1 MSAQATASRHEAK
14 RRLEL
19 QAGSVLA
26 ALTAEPDRRR
36 IVRLETYVDD
46 LDPLAW
52 LRAQPAA
59 KRVYWADRE
68 GAFAVAGVGAASEY
82 RGEGPPDYARLFAD
96 LRADLSPAHP
106 SLRYYGGMRFS
117 ANAPHD
123 DRWRPFGAYYFSIP
137 KYEAGRKG
145 NRCYLAC
152 NTVVER
158 GACPEDEVE
167 ETLEFFDGLVFPDGA
182 GQPIFPTV
190 QSRTDRPDA
199 NAWHAAV
206 ERLLDDFREGTLEKA
221 VLARESLLECDAPVD
236 PVDFL
241 RRLSAAIPYSFQFCF
256 QASPGPAFVGAS
268 PERLYKR
275 VNTYLQGEAIAGTRK
290 RGATPLED
298 AVLADELLH
307 SDKERR
313 EHRFVA
319 DRINAIFSEYCRAS
333 RGGDRAELLALR
345 PVQHLVTRMEGMLWE
360 PDSDARLLPA
370 FHPTPAVGGCPR
382 EAALDAIASLEP
394 FDRGW
399 FAGPV
404 GWVGFDST
412 EFAVAIRSALVADHS
427 ISVYAGAGIVAGSK
441 PADEW
446 DELDNKLA
454 GLLGLFDTDGLVD
467 RNNER

>member
-1 MSAQATASRHEAK
+1 MSAQATASRHDAK
-14 RRLEL
+14 RQLES
-19 QAGSVLA
+19 QAASVLA

-36 IVRLETYVDD
+36 IVRLETPIDTI
-46 LDPLAW
+46 DPLAW

-82 RGEGPPDYARLFAD
+82 RGDSPPDYGRLFAD

-117 ANAPHD
+117 SHPPHD
-123 DRWRPFGAYYFSIP
+123 TRWKPFGAYYFSVP
-137 KYEAGRKG
+137 KFEVGRKE
-145 NRCYLAC
+145 NKCYLAC

-167 ETLEFFDGLVFPDGA
+167 ETLEFFDGLVFPDQVC
-182 GQPIFPTV
+182 QPASPMV
-190 QSRTDRPDA
+190 HSRADRPGA
-199 NAWHAAV
+199 EGWRASI
-206 ERLLDDFREGTLEKA
+206 ERLLDAFNEGALEKA
-221 VLARESLLECDAPVD
+221 VLARESILECDGPVD

-241 RRLSAAIPYSFQFCF
+241 RRLAAAIPYSFQFCF

-275 VNTYLQGEAIAGTRK
+275 VNTYLQSEAIAGTRR
-290 RGATPLED
+290 RGASPAED
-298 AVLADELLH
+298 AALADDLIH
-307 SDKERR
+307 SDKDRR

-319 DRINAIFSEYCRAS
+319 DWINGIFAEHCRAV

-345 PVQHLVTRMEGMLWE
+345 PVQHLITRMEGMLWT

-404 GWVGFDST
+404 GWVGFDSV
-412 EFAVAIRSALVADHS
+412 EFAVAIRSALVADRS
-427 ISVYAGAGIVAGSK
+427 ISIYAGAGIVPGSN

-446 DELDNKLA
+446 DELENKLA
-454 GLLGLFDTDGLVD
+454 GLLGLCDTDGMTHRD
-467 RNNER
+467 